1 MFVLPGSVVE
11 NSQHGD
17 EPVAVPVGPSDIGA
31 TGADTVDIETDPPS
45 RLGDQSALLESIIN
59 TFEKTINFPL
69 YTFKNIRL
77 PSILSLAMVRRK
89 QELSW
94 GLGVGVKQGGG
105 GVGEQLLG
113 QEIVRLDGGVD
124 VLAMDPDRY
133 PHEHLLGPLHNLAV
147 LLE

>member
-59 TFEKTINFPL
+59 TFEKTVNFPL

-77 PSILSLAMVRRK
+77 PSILSLASHGEK
-89 QELSW
+89 EAGAQ
-94 GLGVGVKQGGG
+94 LGSGGG
-105 GVGEQLLG
+105 
-113 QEIVRLDGGVD
+113 R
-124 VLAMDPDRY
+124 
-133 PHEHLLGPLHNLAV
+133 
-147 LLE
+147 

>member
-1 MFVLPGSVVE
+1 
-11 NSQHGD
+11 
-17 EPVAVPVGPSDIGA
+17 
-31 TGADTVDIETDPPS
+31 
-45 RLGDQSALLESIIN
+45 
-59 TFEKTINFPL
+59 
-69 YTFKNIRL
+69 
-77 PSILSLAMVRRK
+77 MVRRK

-133 PHEHLLGPLHNLAV
+133 PHEHLLEPLHNLAV

>member
-1 MFVLPGSVVE
+1 M
-11 NSQHGD
+11 
-17 EPVAVPVGPSDIGA
+17 
-31 TGADTVDIETDPPS
+31 DIETDPPS

-59 TFEKTINFPL
+59 TFEKTVNFPL

-124 VLAMDPDRY
+124 VLAMDPNRY
-133 PHEHLLGPLHNLAV
+133 PRGPS
-147 LLE
+147 